1 MCHMKIYLSKLDGVS
16 TIHKY
21 QDIWA
26 RINNKIKNAEREK
39 TGAVLICP
47 CRRSRPA
54 IADARCRRRS
64 PPLPPLLIQPAV
76 SAPPRHSRPAGA
88 APARHVSLPDPR
100 CPSPDP
106 IRWVRVV
113 AAAACPGV
121 TCLARP
127 SAGDFRCGD
136 LPHLSVLVAL
146 LGPAPPARRRAF
158 CAPRAAEQS
167 SLQSTPRGDG
177 SCGGPCGPV
186 VLVSTTTVHFSS
198 PPRTKT
204 VQLKCSELPIFLLA
218 EC

>member
-1 MCHMKIYLSKLDGVS
+1 MFQG
-16 TIHKY
+16 
-21 QDIWA
+21 
-26 RINNKIKNAEREK
+26 
-39 TGAVLICP
+39 P
-47 CRRSRPA
+47 C
-54 IADARCRRRS
+54 
-64 PPLPPLLIQPAV
+64 
-76 SAPPRHSRPAGA
+76 AGA
-88 APARHVSLPDPR
+88 AQFGRNHIALVLFSGGDICVSVSSPPPPTSSRPQTSSRPSPPPATGAGSGLLLAGSEV
-100 CPSPDP
+100 PSPDP

-127 SAGDFRCGD
+127 SAGDFRCSD

-186 VLVSTTTVHFSS
+186 VLVRTTTVPFSS
-198 PPRTKT
+198 PPRTTT
-204 VQLKCSELPIFLLA
+204 VQLKCSELPICLLA